1 MRTLVL
7 IDGEHYPPVV
17 RAAIESLPERIP
29 GAVVVGAAL
38 LGGGEKLAAGLPSD
52 LGLDVPVV
60 RGAGPEGQ
68 RIQEALAA
76 GMARF
81 APELIV
87 DMSDEPV
94 VDARQRMG
102 LAARAL
108 VAGIPYVGADF
119 RFDPPPRPRLATKP
133 SVAVIGTGKR
143 TGKTAV
149 SASLAR
155 LLAARGT
162 PPMVVAMGRGGPA
175 EPEVVDPSTFD
186 LSAAGL
192 LALAASG
199 RHAASDHLE
208 DALVAGVATVGTR
221 RCGGGLAGAPLASTF
236 AAGVAKANGR
246 SESLLVF
253 EGSGASVPPAHADA
267 TICVMPAT
275 VDPELVTGYLG
286 PYRVLLSDLIV
297 VTMGEPSIAVMGA
310 GAPTGTRS
318 ARSGS
323 AFLEE
328 SVRKLV
334 PGVRVVHTVFRPF
347 PLEPI
352 SGRRVFYVTTAPASA
367 SEVLVDHLEQQ
378 HGCTIVGIS
387 HHLARRPELAADLG
401 AAPAADILLV
411 ELKAAAVDL
420 AAKTALERGMEIVFC
435 DNRVVS
441 VGGDGTFDDLAL
453 STADLAV
460 ERYSSWKSTTG
471 RTRSIRTQSG
481 RTQSGRTQA
490 RS

>member
-17 RAAIESLPERIP
+17 RAAIESLPRRFP
-29 GAVVVGAAL
+29 GVEVVGAAL
-38 LGGGEKLAAGLPSD
+38 LGGGEKLAGGLPSD
-52 LGLDVPVV
+52 LGLGVPVV
-60 RGAGPEGQ
+60 RGDGVLG
-68 RIQEALAA
+68 ALET
-76 GMARF
+76 GLARF
-81 APELIV
+81 APDLVV
-87 DMSDEPV
+87 DLSDEPV
-94 VDARQRMG
+94 LDARQRMG

-108 VAGIPYVGADF
+108 VAGVPYVGADF

-133 SVAVIGTGKR
+133 SVAVVGTGKR

-162 PPMVVAMGRGGPA
+162 PPVVVAMGRGGPA

-186 LSAAGL
+186 LSPSAL
-192 LALAASG
+192 VALAASG

-208 DALVAGVATVGTR
+208 DALVAGVPSVGTR
-221 RCGGGLAGAPLASTF
+221 RCGGGLAGAPFASTF
-236 AAGVAKANGR
+236 AAGVAAANGR

-253 EGSGASVPPAHADA
+253 EGSGATVPPAHADA

-286 PYRVLLSDLIV
+286 AYRVLLSDLIV
-297 VTMGEPSIAVMGA
+297 VTMGEPSIAVKGA
-310 GAPTGTRS
+310 GAPTGTGS
-318 ARSGS
+318 ATSGS
-323 AFLEE
+323 RFLEE

-352 SGRRVFYVTTAPASA
+352 SGRRVFYVTTAPVSA
-367 SEVLVDHLEQQ
+367 GKVLADHLEQQ
-378 HGCTIVGIS
+378 HGCTIVGVS
-387 HHLARRPELAADLG
+387 HHLAHRPELAADLA
-401 AAPAADILLV
+401 AAPDADILLV

-420 AAKTALERGMEIVFC
+420 AAKTALDRGMGITFC
-435 DNRVVS
+435 DNRVLS
-441 VGGDGTFDDLAL
+441 IGGDGTFDDLAL
-453 STADLAV
+453 RTADLAV
-460 ERYSSWKSTTG
+460 ERYSSWTDTP
-471 RTRSIRTQSG
+471 R
-481 RTQSGRTQA
+481 
-490 RS
+490 

>member
-7 IDGEHYPPVV
+7 IDGEHYPPVI
-17 RAAIESLPERIP
+17 RAAIEHLAERLPGVE
-29 GAVVVGAAL
+29 VVGAAL
-38 LGGGEKLAAGLPSD
+38 LGGGEKLAADLPSD
-52 LGLDVPVV
+52 LGLGVPVV
-60 RGAGPEGQ
+60 RGEGLHGALV
-68 RIQEALAA
+68 EA
-76 GMARF
+76 MARF
-81 APELIV
+81 SPDLVV
-87 DMSDEPV
+87 DLSDEPV

-108 VAGIPYVGADF
+108 VAGIPYLGADF
-119 RFDPPPRPRLATKP
+119 RFDPPARPRLATKP

-155 LLAARGT
+155 LLAERGT
-162 PPMVVAMGRGGPA
+162 PPVVVAMGRGGPA

-192 LALAASG
+192 MALAATG

-208 DALVAGVATVGTR
+208 DALVAGVVTVGTR
-221 RCGGGLAGAPLASTF
+221 RCGGGLAGAPMTSTF
-236 AAGVAKANGR
+236 ADGVAVANGR

-253 EGSGASVPPAHADA
+253 EGSGASVPPAHADV

-297 VTMGEPSIAVMGA
+297 VTMGEPSFAVLGA
-310 GAPTGTRS
+310 GFPTGTGS
-318 ARSGS
+318 ARPGSG
-323 AFLEE
+323 FLEE
-328 SVRKLV
+328 SVRRLV

-347 PLEPI
+347 PLDPI
-352 SGRRVFYVTTAPASA
+352 SGRRVFYATTAPASA
-367 SEVLVDHLEQQ
+367 SKVLVDHLEQQ
-378 HGCTIVGIS
+378 HGCTIIGVS
-387 HHLARRPELAADLG
+387 HNLARRPELAADLA
-401 AAPAADILLV
+401 AAPPADVLLV

-420 AAKTALERGMEIVFC
+420 AAKTALERGMNITFC

-441 VGGDGTFDDLAL
+441 IGGDGTFDDLAQ
-453 STADLAV
+453 TMADLAV
-460 ERYSSWKSTTG
+460 ERFSSWKSDPPTPHHTN
-471 RTRSIRTQSG
+471 
-481 RTQSGRTQA
+481 
-490 RS
+490 